1 MSRPGQPLL
10 QSALWLLYLSCMLS
24 SLVVAQTDASDVPSD
39 VQRYAEAG
47 QNALARG
54 HYEEAE
60 KAYEKLR
67 ELEPGVAEVHANLG
81 LIYFQERK
89 FKQAVPALSQAL
101 KLKPAL
107 PKTSLLLAMSLSE
120 LSRYGEALPGLEKGF
135 HQATDPAIKRMC
147 GLQLLRTYTG
157 LRRDNKAVEV
167 ALELNRLYPDDP
179 EVLYHTGKIFGNFA
193 FLNMQKLAQVAP
205 ASVWRHQ
212 AEAEASES
220 QGSYDAAIG
229 EYRQVLS
236 VDPRRPGVHY
246 RLGRSLLARSRQNNT
261 PDDIAAAS
269 KEFEQELELD
279 PGNANAAYELA
290 EIHRNAGE
298 FDLAQK
304 FFEQALTDY
313 PDFAEAHLGLAA
325 VFMSM
330 QKPGLALR
338 HLQQAVS
345 LNSENEVAWYR
356 LSQVQGLLGQ
366 GAAQKKAFAEFQ
378 RLRAQKSTQQE
389 AAKQIFSPEEVTQQ
403 KLDPK

>member
-1 MSRPGQPLL
+1 MSRPGQSLL
-10 QSALWLLYLSCMLS
+10 QTALWLLYLSCMLS
-24 SLVVAQTDASDVPSD
+24 SLVVAQTDASDV
-39 VQRYAEAG
+39 QRYAEAG
-47 QNALARG
+47 QNALANG

-60 KAYEKLR
+60 RAYEKLR
-67 ELEPGVAEVHANLG
+67 DLEPGVAEVHANLG

-135 HQATDPAIKRMC
+135 RQSTDPAIKRMC

-193 FLNMQKLAQVAP
+193 FLSMQKLAQVAP

-212 AEAEASES
+212 AEAEANES
-220 QGSYDAAIG
+220 QGSYDAAIS

-261 PDDIAAAS
+261 PDDTASAS

-298 FDLAQK
+298 FDLARK
-304 FFEQALTDY
+304 FFEQALSDY
-313 PDFAEAHLGLAA
+313 PEFAEAHLGLAA

-330 QKPGLALR
+330 QKPGVALP

-345 LNSENEVAWYR
+345 LNPENEVAWYR
-356 LSQVQGLLGQ
+356 LSQVQGLLGHD
-366 GAAQKKAFAEFQ
+366 AEQKKAFAEFQ
-378 RLRAQKSTQQE
+378 RLRTQKSTQQE

-403 KLDPK
+403 KLDPN

>member
-1 MSRPGQPLL
+1 M
-10 QSALWLLYLSCMLS
+10 
-24 SLVVAQTDASDVPSD
+24 
-39 VQRYAEAG
+39 
-47 QNALARG
+47 
-54 HYEEAE
+54 
-60 KAYEKLR
+60 
-67 ELEPGVAEVHANLG
+67 HANLG

-89 FKQAVPALSQAL
+89 FKKAVPVLSQAL
-101 KLKPAL
+101 KLKPSL

-120 LSRYGEALPGLEKGF
+120 LSRYNEALPGLEKGF
-135 HQATDPAIKRMC
+135 RQSTDPAIKRMC

-193 FLNMQKLAQVAP
+193 FLNMQKLAEVAP

-212 AEAEASES
+212 AEAEANES

-236 VDPRRPGVHY
+236 ADPRRPGVHY
-246 RLGRSLLARSRQNNT
+246 RLGRTLLARSRQNNM
-261 PDDIAAAS
+261 PDDIAAAA

-279 PGNANAAYELA
+279 PSNANAAYELA
-290 EIHRNAGE
+290 EIHRTAG
-298 FDLAQK
+298 DLDQAQK
-304 FFEQALTDY
+304 FFEQALGDY

-325 VFMSM
+325 VLMSM
-330 QKPGLALR
+330 QKPGLALP

-356 LSQVQGLLGQ
+356 LSQVQGLLGHD
-366 GAAQKKAFAEFQ
+366 AEQKKAFAEFQ
-378 RLRAQKSTQQE
+378 RLRTQKSSRQE

-403 KLDPK
+403 KLDTK